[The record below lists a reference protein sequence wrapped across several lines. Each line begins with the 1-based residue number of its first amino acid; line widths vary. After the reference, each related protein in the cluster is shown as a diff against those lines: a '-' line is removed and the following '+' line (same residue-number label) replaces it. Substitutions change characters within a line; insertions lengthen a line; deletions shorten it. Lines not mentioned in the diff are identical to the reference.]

1 MKFSLTLVPP
11 LVSSPTKGGALVR
24 IYRRCAALQKSNQFC
39 TMGKRQPR
47 AAAAAP
53 NCELSKWAASGW
65 DAPAEHTW
73 KLTPTAP
80 TLFFSRCNGGSQRR
94 LWVRGCSSRTNV
106 CLFFSFRRPLC
117 MESCSPYKG
126 AEVWFFSFCTQ
137 FAFAVIISFN
147 FHFCGF
153 MLSFCLRS
161 YISPSRFYVKN
172 NTALSSLLL

>member
-106 CLFFSFRRPLC
+106 CLFSSFRRPLC
-117 MESCSPYKG
+117 MESCSPYQG
-126 AEVWFFSFCTQ
+126 AEVWLFLF
-137 FAFAVIISFN
+137 V
-147 FHFCGF
+147 H
-153 MLSFCLRS
+153 
-161 YISPSRFYVKN
+161 
-172 NTALSSLLL
+172 SLLLLLSYLLISISVGLRFLSVSVLTFLPAVST

>member
-80 TLFFSRCNGGSQRR
+80 TPFFFSRCNGGSQRR
-94 LWVRGCSSRTNV
+94 LWARGCWSRTNV

-117 MESCSPYKG
+117 MESCSPYQG
-126 AEVWFFSFCTQ
+126 AEVWLFLF
-137 FAFAVIISFN
+137 V
-147 FHFCGF
+147 H
-153 MLSFCLRS
+153 
-161 YISPSRFYVKN
+161 
-172 NTALSSLLL
+172 SLLLLLSYLLISISVGLRFLSVFVLTFLPAVSM

>member
-126 AEVWFFSFCTQ
+126 AEVWFFLF
-137 FAFAVIISFN
+137 V
-147 FHFCGF
+147 H
-153 MLSFCLRS
+153 
-161 YISPSRFYVKN
+161 
-172 NTALSSLLL
+172 SLLLLLSYLLISISVGLRFLSVSVLTFLPAVST